1 MRQFNFLTRLL
12 DQQPGDAPFVS
23 LYLNTEPNEN
33 GKKQFG
39 TFLKKQFNDH
49 IAVLDEGSD
58 RRQSLQQDSE
68 RVSAYLDDLDPAV
81 RGVAI
86 FTTAGGSE
94 LFETFEFE
102 IPFPED
108 RFYLFD
114 RPYVFPLA
122 RLIDQNPTFV
132 VVSADTNAANIYVV
146 KRSETVRHEEIQ
158 NTKTNRSEVG
168 GWSQMRYQRH
178 IENFHQQHAR
188 EVIEELDKIV
198 RKDRIDRIVLAGDQ
212 AVIIPLLRD
221 EMSKELSDKVIDS
234 LALNVNT
241 PEHEVIEQAR
251 AAVDKYDVEQD
262 KATIDHLFEVDY
274 DDGVGVTGVEKT
286 LTALLNGQVQELY
299 LTADPDDIAYRTQ
312 DVKVVMKDYSP
323 GDEPDTAA
331 TADKELL
338 LNELIRLAAGSADR
352 IRFIEDTHLLKAVG
366 GVGAILRY
374 QTKGATTA

>member
-12 DQQPGDAPFVS
+12 DMEPGEAPFVS

-39 TFLKKQFNDH
+39 TFLKKQFSDH

-58 RRQSLQQDSE
+58 RRESLVKDSE
-68 RVSAYLDDLDPAV
+68 RVTAYLENLDPAA

-86 FTTAGGSE
+86 FASSAGNDV
-94 LFETFEFE
+94 FEAFDFG

-108 RFYLFD
+108 NFYLFD
-114 RPYVFPLA
+114 RPFVFPLA
-122 RLIDQNPTFV
+122 RLIDQNPTFI

-146 KRSETVRHEEIQ
+146 KRSQTVKHEEIQ
-158 NTKTNRSEVG
+158 NTKTNRTEVG

-178 IENFHQQHAR
+178 IENFHHQHAK

-198 RKDRIDRIVLAGDQ
+198 KSDRIDRVVLAGDQ

-221 EMSKELSDKVIDS
+221 EMSKELAEKVIDS

-251 AAVDKYDVEQD
+251 AAVEKHDVEQD
-262 KATIDHLFEVDY
+262 KATIDHLFEVNY
-274 DDGVGVTGVEKT
+274 DDGVGVTGVENT

-299 LTADPDDIAYRTQ
+299 LTADPEDIAYRTQ
-312 DVKVVMKDYSP
+312 DVKVVLKDYSP
-323 GDEPDTAA
+323 GEEPDSSA

-352 IRFIEDTHLLKAVG
+352 IRFIEDTHLLKKVG

-374 QTKGATTA
+374 QTKGATTG